1 MRWQGKEQSKNVED
15 RRGERSSRGGSIGVG
30 GGLGIG
36 VLLLA
41 GLIFLLGGD
50 PSGFLQQAQR
60 QQVPQQQTQQ
70 RTDGQSTYVGTE
82 QEEALADIAGVVLKE
97 TEDVWGSIFPNQLGK
112 RYVPARL
119 VLFEQSIASAC
130 GMAGSATGPF
140 YCPGDNKIYLDVDF
154 YDQLK
159 RKFGA
164 PGDFAFAYVVAHE
177 VGHHVQNQLGY
188 TSYVHNQ
195 KNRVSQAAYND
206 LSVRLELQADFLAG
220 VWAHHTYKNT
230 DLIEDDDF
238 QEAMRAAEAI
248 GDDNI
253 QRQTQGYIRPET
265 FTHGTSEQRMR
276 WFRYGLETGDISKGD
291 TFNARRL

>member
-1 MRWQGKEQSKNVED
+1 MRWQGREQSKNVED
-15 RRGERSSRGGSIGVG
+15 RRGERSRGGMLRTG

-36 VLLLA
+36 ALLIA
-41 GLIFLLGGD
+41 ALIFILGGD
-50 PSGFLQQAQR
+50 PSGFLSQAQR
-60 QQVPQQQTQQ
+60 APAPQQEQPRRSGEQ
-70 RTDGQSTYVGTE
+70 YVGTE

-97 TEDVWGSIFPNQLGK
+97 TEEVWGEIFPKQLG
-112 RYVPARL
+112 RNYSPARL
-119 VLFEQSIASAC
+119 VLFEEQIASAC

-154 YDQLK
+154 YEQLK

-188 TSYVHNQ
+188 TNYVHER
-195 KNRVSQAAYND
+195 KGRVSQSEYND

-238 QEAMRAAEAI
+238 VEAMRAAEAI

-253 QRQTQGYIRPET
+253 QRKTTGYVRPET
-265 FTHGTSEQRMR
+265 FTHGTSEQRIR
-276 WFRYGLETGDISKGD
+276 WFRKGLETGDIAQGD

>member
-1 MRWQGKEQSKNVED
+1 MRWQGKEQSRNVED
-15 RRGERSSRGGSIGVG
+15 RRGEKTSRGGGMGLG

-36 VLLLA
+36 ALLIA

-50 PSGFLQQAQR
+50 GFGYLQQAQR
-60 QQVPQQQTQQ
+60 QAPPQTQQ
-70 RTDGQSTYVGTE
+70 QRDSGTPYVGTE

-97 TEDVWGSIFPNQLGK
+97 TEDVWGEIFPRQLGK
-112 RYVPARL
+112 RYTPARL
-119 VLFEQSIASAC
+119 VLFEQSISSAC

-140 YCPGDNKIYLDVDF
+140 YCPGDSKVYLDVDF

-159 RKFGA
+159 QKFGA

-177 VGHHVQNQLGY
+177 VGHHVQNLLGY
-188 TSYVHNQ
+188 TNYVHQQ
-195 KNRVSQAAYND
+195 KGRVSQAAYND

>member
-15 RRGERSSRGGSIGVG
+15 RRGEQSSRGRSVGVG

-60 QQVPQQQTQQ
+60 QPVPQQQPQQ

-97 TEDVWGSIFPNQLGK
+97 TEDVWGSIFPTQLGK

-159 RKFGA
+159 KNFGA

-188 TSYVHNQ
+188 TTYVHNQ

-238 QEAMRAAEAI
+238 EEAMRAAEAI

>member
-1 MRWQGKEQSKNVED
+1 MRWQGKQQSKNVED
-15 RRGERSSRGGSIGVG
+15 RRGERSGGGMMRTGGGVG
-30 GGLGIG
+30 IG
-36 VLLLA
+36 MLLIA
-41 GLIFLLGGD
+41 FVIYLLGGD
-50 PSGFLQQAQR
+50 GSGFLQQAQ
-60 QQVPQQQTQQ
+60 QAPAPQEQQQR
-70 RTDGQSTYVGTE
+70 RTNEQYVGTE
-82 QEEALADIAGVVLKE
+82 EEEALADIAGVVLKE
-97 TEDVWGSIFPNQLGK
+97 TEDVWGEIFPKQLGK
-112 RYVPARL
+112 NYTPAKL
-119 VLFEQSIASAC
+119 VLFEQQIASAC

-188 TSYVHNQ
+188 TNYVHQQ
-195 KNRVSQAAYND
+195 KGRVSQSAYND

-238 QEAMRAAEAI
+238 EEAMRAAEAI

-253 QRQTQGYIRPET
+253 QRKTTGYVRPET
-265 FTHGTSEQRMR
+265 FTHGSSEQRMR
-276 WFRYGLETGDISKGD
+276 WFRKGLETGDIAQGD
-291 TFNARRL
+291 TFSARRL

>member
-1 MRWQGKEQSKNVED
+1 MRWQGREQSRNVED
-15 RRGERSSRGGSIGVG
+15 RRGETSRGGGVGLG

-36 VLLLA
+36 ALLIA

-50 PSGFLQQAQR
+50 PTGFLQQAGSQA
-60 QQVPQQQTQQ
+60 PQQTQYESNEEY
-70 RTDGQSTYVGTE
+70 RGTD
-82 QEEALADIAGVVLKE
+82 QEEALATIAGVVLKE
-97 TEDVWGSIFPNQLGK
+97 TEDVWSEIFPQQLGK
-112 RYVPARL
+112 RYTPATL
-119 VLFEQSIASAC
+119 VLFEERISSAC
-130 GMAGSATGPF
+130 GHAGSATGPF
-140 YCPGDNKIYLDVDF
+140 YCPGDSKVYLDVDF
-154 YDQLK
+154 YEQLK
-159 RKFGA
+159 QNFGA

-177 VGHHVQNQLGY
+177 VGHHIQNLLGY
-188 TSYVHNQ
+188 TNYVHQQ
-195 KNRVSQAAYND
+195 KGRVSSAAYND

-230 DLIEDDDF
+230 DLIEDNDF
-238 QEAMRAAEAI
+238 REAMRAAEAI

-276 WFRYGLETGDISKGD
+276 WFRHGLETGDISKGD

>member
-1 MRWQGKEQSKNVED
+1 MRWQGKEQSRHVED
-15 RRGERSSRGGSIGVG
+15 RRGEKSRGGMLRTG

-36 VLLLA
+36 ALLIA
-41 GLIFLLGGD
+41 ALIFILGGD
-50 PSGFLQQAQR
+50 PSDFLSQAQR
-60 QQVPQQQTQQ
+60 APSPQQEQP
-70 RTDGQSTYVGTE
+70 RSAGQEYVGTE
-82 QEEALADIAGVVLKE
+82 QEEALAKIAGVVLKG
-97 TEDVWGSIFPNQLGK
+97 TEEVWGEIFPKQLG
-112 RYVPARL
+112 RNYSPARL
-119 VLFEQSIASAC
+119 VLFEEQIASAC

-140 YCPGDNKIYLDVDF
+140 YCPGDSKVYLDLDF
-154 YDQLK
+154 YEQLK

-188 TSYVHNQ
+188 TNYVHQ
-195 KNRVSQAAYND
+195 QRGKVSQADYND

-220 VWAHHTYKNT
+220 VWAHHSYKNT

-238 QEAMRAAEAI
+238 VEAMRAAEAI

-253 QRQTQGYIRPET
+253 QRRTTGQVRPET
-265 FTHGTSEQRMR
+265 FTHGTSEQRIR
-276 WFRYGLETGDISKGD
+276 WFRKGLETGDISQGD

>member
-1 MRWQGKEQSKNVED
+1 MRWQGKEQSRNIED
-15 RRGERSSRGGSIGVG
+15 RRGERSSGGGGRGIGL

-36 VLLLA
+36 ALLIA

-50 PSGFLQQAQR
+50 PSGFLQQAQ
-60 QQVPQQQTQQ
+60 QQAPQQTEQ
-70 RTDGQSTYVGTE
+70 RESGTPYVGTE
-82 QEEALADIAGVVLKE
+82 QEEALAVIAGVVLKE
-97 TEDVWGSIFPNQLGK
+97 TEDVWGEIFPKQLGK
-112 RYVPARL
+112 RYTPAKL
-119 VLFEQSIASAC
+119 VLFEQSISSAC

-140 YCPGDNKIYLDVDF
+140 YCPGDSKVYLDVDF

-159 RKFGA
+159 QKFGA

-177 VGHHVQNQLGY
+177 VGHHVQNLLGY
-188 TSYVHNQ
+188 TNYVHQQ
-195 KNRVSQAAYND
+195 KGRVSQADYND